1 MTTRTGTGVTCYHCG
16 DPCGEDHLVHA
27 EKDFC
32 CQGCQVVYDLL
43 QESGLCEYYRLEDRP
58 GTKRK
63 TAVEEARPELFDLP
77 EVRERLVELSEDG
90 ITRVRLHIPQMHCSS
105 CIWLLEN
112 LHRLDPAIIR
122 SRVRFTGKELT
133 VTFREAGLGL
143 RGLVELLRRIGY
155 GPLLTGRGREEGTG
169 PGIPRILYI
178 KLGVAGFCFGNI
190 MLFSFPEY
198 LGADEGDGLLLKGFQ
213 FLNFVF
219 SLPVLLVS
227 STDFFRSAWAGLRA
241 RRINIDQ
248 PIALGIIALFL
259 RSTLDVVTGAG
270 PGYFD
275 SLAGLIFFLLIGRWY
290 QAYTYSAL
298 SFDRDLNDFLP
309 LVVLRRKGD
318 GEEPVGVAALR
329 PGDRIIVRDQELVP
343 VDAVLRNGQ
352 GNIDNSFITG
362 EPLPVKRAVGDT
374 VRAGGRQRGAAIEL
388 EVLRPFQDSHLKRL
402 WEEHAGDQERPLM
415 PRMIDAV
422 ARRFTVAVLV
432 IATGAGIYWWGH
444 DPAQVWPVVTAVLIV
459 ACPCA
464 LALAMPFAYGH
475 TIRLLGRRGLFLR
488 DAEVVER
495 MAFIDAVV
503 FDKTGTLTQREAYAI
518 RFSGTALTPVE
529 RSYVRSIA
537 RNSTHPL
544 SAVLYNTIKEPFV
557 ASAFVEEEAGAG
569 VSGVVHGVT
578 VRVGSARFCG
588 APAAALEPG
597 VRMDIAGAVHYPL
610 DCHLSP
616 DRFMGGLKRE
626 LDRLGARFLWSSE
639 ALDWK
644 SSGQRI
650 ERVITTNGEVA
661 GDEFLLCGGS
671 WSPATAAKLDLR
683 LPIQAGK
690 GYSLTLPSPR
700 RLPTLCSI
708 FTEARVAVTPMGSSL
723 RFGGT
728 MELSGLDEGID
739 PVRVRG
745 IIKAVSRY
753 YPEFGPADFEGIQP
767 WRGLR
772 PCSPDGLPYI
782 GRTGCRSNLTLA
794 TGHAM
799 MGLSLAPVTGKI
811 VAGILTGQ
819 PAGFESRMLSPD
831 RHS

>member
-1 MTTRTGTGVTCYHCG
+1 MKQQHVVIVGGGVIGLSCAYYCAKAGLQVTVVDRNPESRDGCSFGNAGMIVPSHFVPLAAPGMVALGLKWMWNPESPFYIRPRLDASLIAWAYRFWRSSTAAHVRASAPLIRDLSLASRSAFEELAELPGNDFGLVRKGLLMLCRTPH
-16 DPCGEDHLVHA
+16 
-27 EKDFC
+27 
-32 CQGCQVVYDLL
+32 
-43 QESGLCEYYRLEDRP
+43 GLE
-58 GTKRK
+58 
-63 TAVEEARPELFDLP
+63 EEAKGAEQARKL
-77 EVRERLVELSEDG
+77 G
-90 ITRVRLHIPQMHCSS
+90 IPADV
-105 CIWLLEN
+105 
-112 LHRLDPAIIR
+112 LDPA
-122 SRVRFTGKELT
+122 
-133 VTFREAGLGL
+133 A
-143 RGLVELLRRIGY
+143 
-155 GPLLTGRGREEGTG
+155 
-169 PGIPRILYI
+169 
-178 KLGVAGFCFGNI
+178 
-190 MLFSFPEY
+190 
-198 LGADEGDGLLLKGFQ
+198 
-213 FLNFVF
+213 
-219 SLPVLLVS
+219 
-227 STDFFRSAWAGLRA
+227 
-241 RRINIDQ
+241 
-248 PIALGIIALFL
+248 
-259 RSTLDVVTGAG
+259 
-270 PGYFD
+270 
-275 SLAGLIFFLLIGRWY
+275 
-290 QAYTYSAL
+290 
-298 SFDRDLNDFLP
+298 
-309 LVVLRRKGD
+309 
-318 GEEPVGVAALR
+318 
-329 PGDRIIVRDQELVP
+329 
-343 VDAVLRNGQ
+343 
-352 GNIDNSFITG
+352 
-362 EPLPVKRAVGDT
+362 
-374 VRAGGRQRGAAIEL
+374 
-388 EVLRPFQDSHLKRL
+388 
-402 WEEHAGDQERPLM
+402 
-415 PRMIDAV
+415 
-422 ARRFTVAVLV
+422 
-432 IATGAGIYWWGH
+432 
-444 DPAQVWPVVTAVLIV
+444 
-459 ACPCA
+459 
-464 LALAMPFAYGH
+464 
-475 TIRLLGRRGLFLR
+475 
-488 DAEVVER
+488 
-495 MAFIDAVV
+495 
-503 FDKTGTLTQREAYAI
+503 
-518 RFSGTALTPVE
+518 
-529 RSYVRSIA
+529 
-537 RNSTHPL
+537 
-544 SAVLYNTIKEPFV
+544 
-557 ASAFVEEEAGAG
+557 
-569 VSGVVHGVT
+569 
-578 VRVGSARFCG
+578 
-588 APAAALEPG
+588 AAALEPG

-671 WSPATAAKLDLR
+671 WSPSTAAKLDLR